1 MDIGD
6 LYTTLGFPHR
16 QGSLRDAERSFWVEP
31 LMFSVKLIAGCSD
44 EEQGVH
50 MLDGKLPG
58 PPQCCTVS
66 VTAVQHTL
74 WEIPFSAFY
83 VLGGVGNVAGHE
95 GLWTEVL
102 VALC

>member
-1 MDIGD
+1 MRNRVC
-6 LYTTLGFPHR
+6 TCWMAN
-16 QGSLRDAERSFWVEP
+16 SLILHGIS
-31 LMFSVKLIAGCSD
+31 
-44 EEQGVH
+44 
-50 MLDGKLPG
+50 
-58 PPQCCTVS
+58 TVS